1 MDYVFIPQVVNRTP
15 TLDKSKDSS
24 RNRGDKD
31 TCESPG
37 ECENPKR
44 RISARRSRR
53 NVIVEVEEH
62 ESNSNDSG
70 LESASGGG
78 KRIHL
83 ERLFI
88 LPNKSG
94 NPIFYQFPSFR
105 VISRKTRISEN
116 RFGFG

>member
-1 MDYVFIPQVVNRTP
+1 MVNRTQ

-44 RISARRSRR
+44 RRSRR
-53 NVIVEVEEH
+53 NLIVEVDEH

-88 LPNKSG
+88 LQNKSR
-94 NPIFYQFPSFR
+94 NPLFYQFPSFR